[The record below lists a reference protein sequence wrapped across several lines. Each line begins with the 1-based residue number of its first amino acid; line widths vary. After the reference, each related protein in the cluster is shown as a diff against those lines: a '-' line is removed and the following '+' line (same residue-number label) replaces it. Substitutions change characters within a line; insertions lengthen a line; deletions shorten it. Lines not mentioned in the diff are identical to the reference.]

1 MEILKATGQF
11 AWKLLLAS
19 IFIFGGAY
27 FIQQSVDTLF
37 LDSTFLPLCILL
49 YMVTV
54 FVYAISYLGISS
66 NPELGVYAILGGVMI
81 KMLVSLGIF
90 MVFLYGFKVENKVLL
105 GLNFFCIYLLMSCF
119 EVIILLRNL
128 RRKIK

>member
-1 MEILKATGQF
+1 MEKLKATGQF
-11 AWKLLLAS
+11 AWKLLLGSA
-19 IFIFGGAY
+19 FVFGGAY
-27 FIQQSVDTLF
+27 LMEQSLDLHF
-37 LDSTFLPLCILL
+37 LDSAFVPLCILL

-54 FVYAISYLGISS
+54 FAYALSYLGIHS

-90 MVFLYGFKVENKVLL
+90 MVFLYGFEVENKTLL

-119 EVIILLRNL
+119 EVTILLRNL

>member
-1 MEILKATGQF
+1 MEILKVTGQF
-11 AWKLLLAS
+11 AWKLLLGS
-19 IFIFGGAY
+19 MFVFGGAY
-27 FIQQSVDTLF
+27 LIQQSVDIRF
-37 LDSTFLPLCILL
+37 LDSTFVPLGILL
-49 YMVTV
+49 YIVTV
-54 FVYAISYLGISS
+54 FAYAISYLGIHS

-81 KMLVSLGIF
+81 KMLVSLAIF
-90 MVFLYGFKVENKVLL
+90 MVFLYGFEVENKVLL

>member
-11 AWKLLLAS
+11 AWKLLLGSA
-19 IFIFGGAY
+19 FVFGCAY
-27 FIQQSVDTLF
+27 IMQQSLDLRF
-37 LDSTFLPLCILL
+37 LDSTFVPLCILL
-49 YMVTV
+49 YLVTV
-54 FVYAISYLGISS
+54 FAYAVSYLGIHS

-90 MVFLYGFKVENKVLL
+90 MVFLYGVKVENKVLL

>member
-1 MEILKATGQF
+1 LEILKATGQF
-11 AWKLLLAS
+11 AWKLLLGS

-27 FIQQSVDTLF
+27 FIQQSVNTLF
-37 LDSTFLPLCILL
+37 LDSTFVPLCILL
-49 YMVTV
+49 YLVTV
-54 FVYAISYLGISS
+54 FAYAISYLGIHS

-90 MVFLYGFKVENKVLL
+90 IVFLYGFKAENKVLL

>member
-1 MEILKATGQF
+1 MEIIKATGKF
-11 AWKLLLAS
+11 AWKLLFGSAL
-19 IFIFGGAY
+19 IIGGAY
-27 FIQQSVDTLF
+27 SIQQALDILF
-37 LDSTFLPLCILL
+37 LNDMFLPLCILL

-54 FVYAISYLGISS
+54 FAYSISYLGIHS
-66 NPELGVYAILGGVMI
+66 NPELGVYAILGGVMV
-81 KMLVSLGIF
+81 KMLVSLGVF
-90 MVFLYGFKVENKVLL
+90 LVFLYGFKAENKLLL

>member
-11 AWKLLLAS
+11 ACKLLLGS

-27 FIQQSVDTLF
+27 FIQQSVNTLF
-37 LDSTFLPLCILL
+37 LDSTFVPLCILL
-49 YMVTV
+49 YLVTV
-54 FVYAISYLGISS
+54 FAYAISYLGIHS
-66 NPELGVYAILGGVMI
+66 NPELGVYAILGGVMM

-90 MVFLYGFKVENKVLL
+90 VVFLYGFKAENKVLL

>member
-1 MEILKATGQF
+1 MDILKATGQF
-11 AWKLLLAS
+11 AGKLLLGS
-19 IFIFGGAY
+19 LLVFGAAY
-27 FIQQSVDTLF
+27 WIQQSIDTAF
-37 LDSTFLPLCILL
+37 LDGAFVPLCILL

-54 FVYAISYLGISS
+54 FAYTISYLGIDS

-81 KMLVSLGIF
+81 KMLVALGVF
-90 MVFLYGFKVENKVLL
+90 LVFLYGFEVENKVLL

>member
-1 MEILKATGQF
+1 MKIIKATGQF
-11 AWKLLLAS
+11 AWKLLLGS
-19 IFIFGGAY
+19 VFVFGGAY
-27 FIQQSVDTLF
+27 IMQQSLDLRF
-37 LDSTFLPLCILL
+37 LDSTFVPLCILL
-49 YMVTV
+49 YLVTV
-54 FVYAISYLGISS
+54 FAYAVSYLGIHS

-90 MVFLYGFKVENKVLL
+90 MVFLYGFKVDNKVLL

>member
-1 MEILKATGQF
+1 MKILKVSGQF
-11 AWKLLLAS
+11 AWKLLLGS
-19 IFIFGGAY
+19 VFVFGGAY
-27 FIQQSVDTLF
+27 FIQESVGF
-37 LDSTFLPLCILL
+37 RFIDSSFVSLCIWL
-49 YMVTV
+49 YIITV
-54 FVYAISYLGISS
+54 LAYAISRLGIDS

-90 MVFLYGFKVENKVLL
+90 IVFLYGFKPENKLLL

-119 EVIILLRNL
+119 EVIVLLRNL

>member
-1 MEILKATGQF
+1 LEIIKPIGQF
-11 AWKLLLAS
+11 AWKLLLGS
-19 IFIFGGAY
+19 IIVFGGAY
-27 FIQQSVDTLF
+27 FIQASVGFRF
-37 LDSTFLPLCILL
+37 LDSSFVPLCILL
-49 YMVTV
+49 YIVTL
-54 FVYAISYLGISS
+54 FAYGISHLGIHS

-90 MVFLYGFKVENKVLL
+90 MFFLYGFEVENKRLL

-119 EVIILLRNL
+119 EVTILLRNL